1 MNSLKQRLRN
11 WLNSDD
17 YERNVIHQTMAV
29 SKSTSLDCDR
39 GIRFQVYKAQGGT
52 VIETGFYDRIKDRH
66 LNSLHVITDDQDLG
80 NAIGKIITMETMK
93 L

>member
-1 MNSLKQRLRN
+1 MQN

-17 YERNVIHQTMAV
+17 YERIGIPMAV
-29 SKSTSLDCDR
+29 TKSTSLDCDR
-39 GIRFQVYKAQGGT
+39 GIKFQVYKAQGGT

-66 LNSLHVITDDQDLG
+66 LHSLHVVTDDQDLG

>member
-1 MNSLKQRLRN
+1 MKSLKQRLRN

-17 YERNVIHQTMAV
+17 YEKNVIGQTVAV
-29 SKSTSLDCDR
+29 RKSTSLDCDR

-52 VIETGFYDRIKDRH
+52 VIETSFYDRIKDRH